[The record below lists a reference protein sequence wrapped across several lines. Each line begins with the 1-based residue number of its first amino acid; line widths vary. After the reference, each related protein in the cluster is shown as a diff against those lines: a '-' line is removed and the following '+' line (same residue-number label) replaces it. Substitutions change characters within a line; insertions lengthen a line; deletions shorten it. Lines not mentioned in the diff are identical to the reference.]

1 MLNELTTPL
10 RDVVNY
16 EGQIGNDTDIY
27 QKLAWAQEQLN
38 ASVEE
43 IQNTVGNIM
52 ICMVYS

>member
-27 QKLAWAQEQLN
+27 QKLAWVREQLN
-38 ASVEE
+38 TSVEE

-52 ICMVYS
+52 IWYIAS